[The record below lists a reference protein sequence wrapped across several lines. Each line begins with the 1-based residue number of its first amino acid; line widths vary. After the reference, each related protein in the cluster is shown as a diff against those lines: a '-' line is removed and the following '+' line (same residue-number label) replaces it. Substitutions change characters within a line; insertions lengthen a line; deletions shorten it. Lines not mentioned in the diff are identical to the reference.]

1 MWRFLLLEEALADS
15 LLWEVMA
22 VIAVRCELEI
32 IITKVRVASI
42 IFRAFVRTTDD
53 TWDPVVIQHRY
64 QPIYCPGHRDH
75 SCLNWTPHL
84 HNTSGNSSSHATVQ
98 HTHNQTFS
106 ARTHIV
112 SLVVSSNWFL
122 CWPSAYVI
130 SRVGLTIQEGLF
142 SPVCC
147 RIFFWL
153 NKMSLWDT
161 LIWEETEEDPCTLL
175 PCNVWY
181 LYWWYHISR
190 VGHIAGWGEGRHRES
205 LSPVHGGVLSPTT
218 MICRPA
224 ALWCC
229 ECAVCSLLLLINT
242 LPASLHPARP
252 GTPSWQYHNS
262 PPSKLDL
269 SPTSSPQVPLSLSL
283 SLSLSLC
290 LSVSPS
296 LFFTQYGMCD
306 NWSQWTQYIIQ
317 FGQWMSYCRK

>member
-224 ALWCC
+224 ALWCSQFAASWSILC
-229 ECAVCSLLLLINT
+229 PPVSTRLD
-242 LPASLHPARP
+242 PALRHGNITTVHPVNWICHQPRHHR
-252 GTPSWQYHNS
+252 S
-262 PPSKLDL
+262 
-269 SPTSSPQVPLSLSL
+269 LSLSL
-283 SLSLSLC
+283 SLSLSVS
-290 LSVSPS
+290 LSFCFSFS
-296 LFFTQYGMCD
+296 LFHTVWDVWQVEPVDPIYHTVRTMD
-306 NWSQWTQYIIQ
+306 ELL
-317 FGQWMSYCRK
+317 